1 MYRKF
6 NGGQAGQR
14 QRRRGGR
21 GSAAPVQHRPRLE
34 RRAVLKRATRYGYVA
49 GKLVFELA
57 GDIVSM
63 LTDSVPVL
71 DQVLSFAE
79 LGANLGENFAD
90 LFIDENSTERVTASY
105 DWFIA
110 ETVSLVFSK
119 AGTNTKRTIG
129 FFNSISGE
137 VSGYVNILD
146 YSGHWTEA
154 HRERFAERVDWRA
167 PNFGN
172 GANALKYY
180 IDTGTRYE
188 VKVDSIDIKS
198 LTNEGTILHTIEL
211 QNPLSLNEIY

>member
-1 MYRKF
+1 M
-6 NGGQAGQR
+6 
-14 QRRRGGR
+14 
-21 GSAAPVQHRPRLE
+21 
-34 RRAVLKRATRYGYVA
+34 KRETRYGYVA

-79 LGANLGENFAD
+79 LGANLVENFAD

-137 VSGYVNILD
+137 VSGYVNLLD

>member
-1 MYRKF
+1 
-6 NGGQAGQR
+6 
-14 QRRRGGR
+14 
-21 GSAAPVQHRPRLE
+21 
-34 RRAVLKRATRYGYVA
+34 
-49 GKLVFELA
+49 
-57 GDIVSM
+57 M

-79 LGANLGENFAD
+79 LGANLVENFAD

-137 VSGYVNILD
+137 VSGYVNLLD

-198 LTNEGTILHTIEL
+198 PTNEGTILHTIKL